1 MFDPSLSGVI
11 PPNVHYFVPPAAPAA
26 GVAQRILILMHDF
39 SGGGTERVAVRLAN
53 QWAKAGRDVHIFCGS
68 EDGPTRTMVDPAI
81 RVEQADPAL
90 PRGPLS
96 RVRLGFALAR
106 VAARLQPDVI
116 WAPGNF
122 HILALA
128 AFSLRDRSTAAT
140 FCKISNPLVRRDR
153 RGPAGWLR
161 WLTLK
166 LLTARIDTL
175 VAMSPALQAEAETL
189 FDRSRVAAQWEPIFS
204 SGGMAKDAIAR
215 EPGLVIAAGRLE
227 PQKNFELAISAMS
240 RLPAGANIRMIILGE
255 GGERARLSQLIAD
268 LGLQKRVL
276 LAGHVRDIRPWL
288 RRAACFL
295 MTSHYEGYPA
305 ALVEAVVSGAP
316 VLVTPCS
323 PALREIVPT
332 EGSAQIVRADA
343 DAVAAALLELLD
355 RPYMPP
361 DATPLMSRH
370 DEHYCAT
377 SYLAL
382 IDRRLAHKRAGR
394 A

>member
-1 MFDPSLSGVI
+1 M
-11 PPNVHYFVPPAAPAA
+11 
-26 GVAQRILILMHDF
+26 QDF
-39 SGGGTERVAVRLAN
+39 AGGGTERVAVRLAN
-53 QWAKAGRDVHIFCGS
+53 QWAKAGRGVRIFCGS
-68 EDGPTRTMVDPAI
+68 EEGPTRAMVDPSI
-81 RVEQADPAL
+81 TVEQADPPL

-96 RVRLGFALAR
+96 RIWLGFALAR
-106 VAARLQPDVI
+106 VAARVQADVI

-128 AFSLRDRSTAAT
+128 AFALRNGSAAAT

-153 RGPAGWLR
+153 RGPAAWLR
-161 WLTLK
+161 RLTLK

-175 VAMSPALQAEAETL
+175 VAMSPALQKEAETL
-189 FDRSRVAAQWEPIFS
+189 FARERVASQWEPIFDS
-204 SGGMAKDAIAR
+204 SVMRKDAIER

-227 PQKNFELAISAMS
+227 PQKNFELAITAMA
-240 RLPAGANIRMIILGE
+240 RLPAASGIRMIILGE
-255 GGERARLSQLIAD
+255 GSERPRLTQLIAD

-295 MTSHYEGYPA
+295 MTSRYEGYPA

-323 PALREIVPT
+323 PALAEIVPADGQT
-332 EGSAQIVRADA
+332 QIVQADA
-343 DAVAAALLELLD
+343 DAIAKALLELID

-361 DATPLMSRH
+361 DASPLMSRH

-382 IDRRLAHKRAGR
+382 LDRRLAQKRGR
-394 A
+394 PV